1 MEVPMS
7 LTIIRRLAAIA
18 VTAVIPFGAAASSA
32 HAATWNPDNAQ
43 VVTVTDDD
51 AGVGF
56 ATFSANRSS
65 WS

>member
-1 MEVPMS
+1 MS

-32 HAATWNPDNAQ
+32 HAATWSPGNAQ

-56 ATFSANRSS
+56 VTYAPNRSS

>member
-1 MEVPMS
+1 MS
-7 LTIIRRLAAIA
+7 LILIRRLAAIA

-32 HAATWNPDNAQ
+32 HAATWTPQTAQ

-51 AGVGF
+51 DSGVGF
-56 ATFSANRSS
+56 TAVSLSRSS